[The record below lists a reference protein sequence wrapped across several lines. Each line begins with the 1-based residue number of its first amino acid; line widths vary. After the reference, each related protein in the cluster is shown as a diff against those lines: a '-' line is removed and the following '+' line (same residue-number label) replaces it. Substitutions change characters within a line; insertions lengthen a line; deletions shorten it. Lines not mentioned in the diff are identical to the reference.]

1 MVPTDGSKPE
11 WNLNGQV
18 LDMTLS
24 LRDPVSAIKA
34 KIAEDTGMPPGK
46 QKLRMETIFFKD
58 SNRSG
63 HDRNHFLNICNTLG
77 YPILSA
83 SLSPQESCIDLEKFL
98 ITMAYIRLFFGRF
111 YGG

>member
-63 HDRNHFLNICNTLG
+63 HDRNHFYQPLAAWSPEGWN
-77 YPILSA
+77 S
-83 SLSPQESCIDLEKFL
+83 SLFSWDI
-98 ITMAYIRLFFGRF
+98 
-111 YGG
+111 

>member
-63 HDRNHFLNICNTLG
+63 HDTN
-77 YPILSA
+77 P
-83 SLSPQESCIDLEKFL
+83 FL
-98 ITMAYIRLFFGRF
+98 IFSFYIMISFTLCLFKSARVLHRETASRKVLNN
-111 YGG
+111 YGPYHEVKN

>member
-1 MVPTDGSKPE
+1 MQTFGLKKPLFAPQKVAFKIMVPSDGSKPE

-63 HDRNHFLNICNTLG
+63 QDTIF
-77 YPILSA
+77 
-83 SLSPQESCIDLEKFL
+83 
-98 ITMAYIRLFFGRF
+98 
-111 YGG
+111 